1 VSSLFL
7 SALVELHV
15 VLSTAEALCPPL
27 RASDA
32 IAAQVRYEET
42 ARFRTLEHSS
52 ARART
57 LTHLRI
63 APFQLHQAVSEARE
77 SLDED
82 NAAAA
87 NAAEVRA
94 VSGSGGVGLDDAETL
109 LGEAPARERKRE
121 REGGSDAGDSAN
133 NDTEIGA
140 DTASNAEIDAD
151 AKVSSAPATGV
162 RSSVE
167 GVAEAFAGAEAE
179 ADLPQ
184 RLPLRD
190 APWRLVEA
198 GLGFSPQVSHRAR
211 LPRNLRVRTR

>member
-27 RASDA
+27 RAGDA
-32 IAAQVRYEET
+32 LAAQVRYDEAAHFCTRE
-42 ARFRTLEHSS
+42 RS
-52 ARART
+52 ARVS
-57 LTHLRI
+57 LPTHHRI
-63 APFQLHQAVSEARE
+63 TSSQLQQAVSEARE

-94 VSGSGGVGLDDAETL
+94 VSGSGAVGSDDAETL

-121 REGGSDAGDSAN
+121 REGGSDAGGSGSA
-133 NDTEIGA
+133 DTEIGA
-140 DTASNAEIDAD
+140 DTACTADGDAD
-151 AKVSSAPATGV
+151 AKVSAPATDVMG
-162 RSSVE
+162 SVE
-167 GVAEAFAGAEAE
+167 GATVAFAGTEAE
-179 ADLPQ
+179 PGLSQ

-198 GLGFSPQVSHRAR
+198 GLGFSPQVS
-211 LPRNLRVRTR
+211 